1 MNRRI
6 EHITRLNADARKNY
20 SEPFM
25 VKISYDTI
33 IKVLIPHYFGNN
45 ICPIITIRLLYL
57 IVRKLWNW
65 WTLFYAS
72 RLSQERSD
80 TGKR

>member
-33 IKVLIPHYFGNN
+33 IKVLIPHFILG
-45 ICPIITIRLLYL
+45 IIFVL
-57 IVRKLWNW
+57 
-65 WTLFYAS
+65 
-72 RLSQERSD
+72 
-80 TGKR
+80 